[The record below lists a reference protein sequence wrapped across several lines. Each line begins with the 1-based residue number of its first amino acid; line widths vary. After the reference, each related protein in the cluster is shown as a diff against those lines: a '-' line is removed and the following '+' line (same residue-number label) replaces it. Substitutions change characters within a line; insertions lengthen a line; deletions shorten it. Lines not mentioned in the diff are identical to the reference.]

1 MIISNIDLIHSN
13 SILVNQVFIVSFT
26 NNSNGATGSILV
38 KNLSGATIPADQ
50 WGQYFK
56 NNAIYNQDD
65 FEIIAPVGSNTFTIK
80 ATSDL
85 YSFTNYQGFNTT
97 GLGFLVGFSSGY
109 TFDIY
114 TTEPATIPENPPLP
128 IDQRTAINN
137 ASKIKFCNSPIFI
150 RETGCERVL
159 INLYVWTG
167 ALNAVVNVPIAT
179 LDKSKVSI
187 NDSYISIEIS
197 DLIKPYIDPK
207 FAYNRAALP
216 AITTQGVFVQ
226 AQILKFD
233 AEGNFTTTYTPSFFV
248 TLGYLWN
255 YEQNLVGSNGVQNY
269 GADGFLRVVNKYY
282 NPQISNYFEQT
293 FNFSLNVATAN
304 TENIILYNP
313 ITPPAGFTRCSLDPC
328 LIVFL
333 NKLGLWESF
342 TPFGKFT
349 ASTKI
354 ERTDSNISHRD
365 PSQVDNTFIH
375 SKLLNNIEVLQSY
388 NINTGSLTEEMNSII
403 EELIYSPK
411 VYLIKFKGDVETSTT
426 VGITIDSTLVTID
439 STEITIDSQTITA
452 EYLGQLKT
460 HQQIPVVV
468 VDSDYQ
474 RKTRVN
480 DKINIDYNIRF
491 EETNNKINSIR

>member
-13 SILVNQVFIVSFT
+13 DILVNQVFRVSLV
-26 NNSNGATGSILV
+26 NNSNGAISSFQV
-38 KNLSGATIPADQ
+38 KNTSGATIPADQ
-50 WGQYFK
+50 FGQYFK
-56 NNAIYNQDD
+56 NNAIYNQDN
-65 FEIIAPVGSNTFTIK
+65 FEIFAPVGSNTFTIK

-85 YSFTNYQGFNTT
+85 YSFTGYQGFNSYLY
-97 GLGFLVGFSSGY
+97 GVLVLFFGGY

-128 IDQRTAINN
+128 IEERTAIDN

-167 ALNAVVNVPIAT
+167 ALNAVVAVPTVT
-179 LDKSKVSI
+179 LDKSKVSQ
-187 NDSYISIEIS
+187 NDSYISVEIS

-233 AEGNFTTTYTPSFFV
+233 SEGNFTETFTPSYFV

-255 YEQNLVGSNGVQNY
+255 YEQNLLGSNGVQNY
-269 GADGFLRVVNKYY
+269 GADGFLRIVNKYY

-293 FNFSLNVATAN
+293 FNLVLDVAVAN
-304 TENIILYNP
+304 TENIINYNP
-313 ITPPAGFTRCSLDPC
+313 ITPPVGFTRCSLDQC

-354 ERTDSNISHRD
+354 DRTDSNISHRD

-388 NINTGSLTEEMNSII
+388 VINTGSLTEEMNSII

-411 VYLIKFKGDVETSTT
+411 VYLIKFLGDTETTTT

-439 STEITIDSQTITA
+439 STDITIDSQTITA

-460 HQQIPVVV
+460 HKQIPVVV
-468 VDSDYQ
+468 ADSDYQ

-480 DKINIDYNIRF
+480 DKINIDYNIKF
-491 EETNNKINSIR
+491 EETNNKINAIR

>member
-13 SILVNQVFIVSFT
+13 DILVNQVFRVSLV
-26 NNSNGATGSILV
+26 NNSNGAISSFQV
-38 KNLSGATIPADQ
+38 KNTSGATIPADQ
-50 WGQYFK
+50 FGQYFK
-56 NNAIYNQDD
+56 NNAIYNQDN
-65 FEIIAPVGSNTFTIK
+65 FEIFAPVGSNTFTIK

-85 YSFTNYQGFNTT
+85 YSFTGYQGFNSYLY
-97 GLGFLVGFSSGY
+97 GVLVLFFGGY

-128 IDQRTAINN
+128 IEERTAIDN

-150 RETGCERVL
+150 RETGCERFL

-167 ALNAVVNVPIAT
+167 ALNAVVAVPTVT
-179 LDKSKVSI
+179 LEKSKVSQ
-187 NDSYISIEIS
+187 NDSYISVEIS

-233 AEGNFTTTYTPSFFV
+233 SEGNFTETFTPSYFV

-255 YEQNLVGSNGVQNY
+255 YEQNLLGSNGVQNY

-293 FNFSLNVATAN
+293 FNFGLDVAVAN
-304 TENIILYNP
+304 TENIINYNP
-313 ITPPAGFTRCSLDPC
+313 ITPPVGFTRCSLDPC

-354 ERTDSNISHRD
+354 DRTDSNISHRD

-388 NINTGSLTEEMNSII
+388 VINTGSLTEEMNSII

-411 VYLIKFKGDVETSTT
+411 VYLIKFLGDTETTTT

-439 STEITIDSQTITA
+439 STDITIDSQTITA

-460 HQQIPVVV
+460 HKQIPVVV
-468 VDSDYQ
+468 ADSDYQ

-480 DKINIDYNIRF
+480 DKINIDYNIKF
-491 EETNNKINSIR
+491 EETNNKINAIR

>member
-1 MIISNIDLIHSN
+1 MTTSNIDLIHSDN
-13 SILVNQVFIVSFT
+13 ILNRQVFRVSFV
-26 NNSNGATGSILV
+26 NNSNGAIGSFQVRNNTGS
-38 KNLSGATIPADQ
+38 TISADQ

-65 FEIIAPVGSNTFTIK
+65 FEIFAPVGSNTFTIR

-85 YSFTNYQGFNTT
+85 FSFTNYQGFNTV
-97 GLGFLVGFSSGY
+97 GFGLVGFNSGY

-114 TTEPATIPENPPLP
+114 TTEPATVPENPPLP
-128 IDQRTAINN
+128 IEQRTAINN

-150 RETGCERVL
+150 RETNCEKIIV
-159 INLYVWTG
+159 NLYVWTG
-167 ALNAVVNVPIAT
+167 ALQAVVAVPNVT
-179 LDKSKVSI
+179 LEKEKVSA
-187 NDSYISIEIS
+187 NDNYISIEIS

-207 FAYNRAALP
+207 FAYNRASLP

-233 AEGNFTTTYTPSFFV
+233 SDGDFTTKYTPSFFV

-255 YEQNLVGSNGVQNY
+255 YEQNLLGSNGVQNY
-269 GADGFLRVVNKYY
+269 GSDGFLRIVNKFY
-282 NPQISNYFEQT
+282 NPQIANYFEQT
-293 FNFSLNVATAN
+293 FNFTLNVAVAN
-304 TENIILYNP
+304 SENIINYNP
-313 ITPPAGFTRCSLDPC
+313 ITPPVGFTRCSLDPC

-354 ERTDSNISHRD
+354 DRTDSNISHRD

-375 SKLLNNIEVLQSY
+375 SKLNNNLEVLQSY
-388 NINTGSLTEEMNSII
+388 IINTGSLTEEMNSII

-411 VYLIKFKGDVETSTT
+411 VYLVKFKGDTETTTT

-439 STEITIDSQTITA
+439 STEITIDSQTVTS
-452 EYLGQLKT
+452 EYLGMLKSF
-460 HQQIPVVV
+460 QQIPVIVA
-468 VDSDYQ
+468 DNDFQ

-480 DKINIDYNIRF
+480 DKINIDYNIKLD
-491 EETNNKINSIR
+491 ETNNKINQIR

>member
-1 MIISNIDLIHSN
+1 MIISNIDLIHTSD
-13 SILVNQVFIVSFT
+13 ILVNQVFRVSFA
-26 NNSNGATGSILV
+26 NNSNGATGSFQV
-38 KNLSGATIPADQ
+38 KNLSGATIPAEQ
-50 WGQYFK
+50 FGQYFK

-65 FEIIAPVGSNTFTIK
+65 FEIIAPVGSNTFTVK

-85 YSFTNYQGFNTT
+85 FIFANYQGFNTNIF
-97 GLGFLVGFSSGY
+97 GLTSPFFSGY

-114 TTEPATIPENPPLP
+114 TTEPVTIPENPPLP
-128 IDQRTAINN
+128 IEERTAIDNP
-137 ASKIKFCNSPIFI
+137 SKIKFCNSPIFI

-167 ALNAVVNVPIAT
+167 ALQAVVSVPIAT
-179 LDKSKVSI
+179 LDKIKVSQ
-187 NDSYISIEIS
+187 NDSYISVEIS
-197 DLIKPYIDPK
+197 DLIKPYINPQ
-207 FAYNRAALP
+207 FAYNRAAPP

-226 AQILKFD
+226 AQIYKFD
-233 AEGNFTTTYTPSFFV
+233 SEGNFTETFTPSYFV

-255 YEQNLVGSNGVQNY
+255 YEQNLVGSNGVNNY

-282 NPQISNYFEQT
+282 NPQISNYFKQT
-293 FNFSLNVATAN
+293 FNTFIVPDFAT
-304 TENIILYNP
+304 TENIINYTP
-313 ITPPAGFTRCSLDPC
+313 ITPPVGFTRCSLDPC

-354 ERTDSNISHRD
+354 DRTDSNISHRD

-388 NINTGSLTEEMNSII
+388 IINTGSLTEDMNSII

-411 VYLIKFKGDVETSTT
+411 VYLIKFLGDTETATT

-452 EYLGQLKT
+452 EYLGQFKT

-468 VDSDYQ
+468 SDSDYQ

-480 DKINIDYNIRF
+480 DKINIDYNIKF

>member
-13 SILVNQVFIVSFT
+13 NILVNQVFRVTFV
-26 NNSNGATGSILV
+26 NNSNGAINSFQV
-38 KNLSGATIPADQ
+38 KNLSGSTIPASQ

-65 FEIIAPVGSNTFTIK
+65 FEIIVPTGSNTFTIR
-80 ATSDL
+80 ATSNL
-85 YSFTNYQGFNTT
+85 FSLTNYQGFNTIIGGLLGEIFT
-97 GLGFLVGFSSGY
+97 GF

-114 TTEPATIPENPPLP
+114 TTEPTPIPENPPLP
-128 IDQRTAINN
+128 IDERTAINN

-159 INLYVWTG
+159 INLYVWRG
-167 ALNAVVNVPIAT
+167 ALLASVPVPIAT

-187 NDSYISIEIS
+187 NDSYISVEIS

-207 FAYNRAALP
+207 FAYNRASLP

-226 AQILKFD
+226 AQISKFD

-255 YEQNLVGSNGVQNY
+255 YEQNLVGPNGVQNY
-269 GADGFLRVVNKYY
+269 GADGFLRIVNKYY
-282 NPQISNYFEQT
+282 NPQISNYFEQS
-293 FNFSLNVATAN
+293 FNFSLNVAVAN

-333 NKLGLWESF
+333 NKLGLWETF

-365 PSQVDNTFIH
+365 PSQVDNTFVH

-388 NINTGSLTEEMNSII
+388 IINTGSLTEEMNSII

-411 VYLIKFKGDVETSTT
+411 VYLIKFLGDVETTTT

-439 STEITIDSQTITA
+439 STEITIDSQTITS

-460 HQQIPVVV
+460 FQQIPVVV

-491 EETNNKINSIR
+491 DETNNKINSIR